1 MRCLDLSESMTL
13 QPLVLLFTYA
23 SPPLLNLFLRDAS
36 WVYRWVLQ
44 GCRWTRRCNSLNWR
58 GWGLELQDV
67 YSEGLHILQKSS
79 VNLLRSIP
87 RNPLREN
94 QRSFCWIPLF
104 LQNVKKR
111 TQNYAYS
118 VSSRIV
124 TDANEIF
131 FERES
136 DRNDFFKPWLAN
148 QSLVSSARRLW
159 QPWTRVGTCAWEL
172 NTGHPGLFFLDL
184 STPPTIW
191 EKSAEDDEVE

>member
-44 GCRWTRRCNSLNWR
+44 GCRWTRRCNSLNRR
-58 GWGLELQDV
+58 GWGFELQDV
-67 YSEGLHILQKSS
+67 YSEGLHILQNSS

-118 VSSRIV
+118 VSSRTV

-131 FERES
+131 FEIFFES
-136 DRNDFFKPWLAN
+136 DGCCWPTENALLGGNLA
-148 QSLVSSARRLW
+148 
-159 QPWTRVGTCAWEL
+159 PDIT
-172 NTGHPGLFFLDL
+172 
-184 STPPTIW
+184 
-191 EKSAEDDEVE
+191 